1 VVLGAAGELLA
12 AADEGVIAVNWWLL
26 PGGIEPGLRFPLEQS
41 IYWSERLVSIAG
53 AVLIGFALTQARTRP
68 VPRRAWPWIGGC
80 LLAHLGVVV
89 DKGEKFANFT
99 DLRLVEVD
107 NRPVVHG

>member
-1 VVLGAAGELLA
+1 
-12 AADEGVIAVNWWLL
+12 
-26 PGGIEPGLRFPLEQS
+26 
-41 IYWSERLVSIAG
+41 
-53 AVLIGFALTQARTRP
+53 
-68 VPRRAWPWIGGC
+68 
-80 LLAHLGVVV
+80 LGVVV